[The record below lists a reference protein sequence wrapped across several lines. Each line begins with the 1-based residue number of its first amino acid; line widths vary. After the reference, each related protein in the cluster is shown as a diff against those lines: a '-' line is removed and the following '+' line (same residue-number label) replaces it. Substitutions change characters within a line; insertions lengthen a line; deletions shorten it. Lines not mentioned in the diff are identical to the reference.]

1 MSDEIERL
9 IKKLRDKDGKVR
21 SSAAETLGEIGDPR
35 AVKPLIAALGDEDWG
50 VRESVAKALKKINNS

>member
-21 SSAAETLGEIGDPR
+21 SSAAETLGKIKDKR
-35 AVKPLIAALGDEDWG
+35 AVGPLIAALRDKDWY
-50 VRESVAKALKKINNS
+50 VRRFAAEALKKINNS